1 MANGTE
7 SSNPNPSATMDVPRR
22 KTPYERVK
30 HDLEKDPR
38 VAQELALG
46 KRVGFYK
53 LKGQLGSGNFSR
65 VKLGHHLLT
74 NGELI
79 SASASDI
86 LCILL
91 FALQ

>member
-1 MANGTE
+1 MANGTNG
-7 SSNPNPSATMDVPRR
+7 SNPNPSASVAAPRR

-30 HDLEKDPR
+30 HDLETDPR
-38 VAQELALG
+38 VVQELALG

-53 LKGQLGSGNFSR
+53 LKGQLGTGNFSR

-79 SASASDI
+79 SA
-86 LCILL
+86 C
-91 FALQ
+91 ALI